1 MHADETEEPP
11 GAVSNQM
18 PEEAEAP
25 QGDEEGMSRR
35 PPESEPEHDADDQ
48 GAAGEGSQ
56 STGQPG
62 GAG

>member
-18 PEEAEAP
+18 PEEGEAAH
-25 QGDEEGMSRR
+25 GDEQGMSRR
-35 PPESEPEHDADDQ
+35 SPESVPERDSDDE

-56 STGQPG
+56 STGQPES
-62 GAG
+62 AG